1 MSLPVALLIAVLG
14 YLIGSIS
21 FARIISWIIQP
32 DADISIIREHIPNT
46 QQIFESDSISATA
59 VRINM
64 GTKYGCLT
72 GLLDMLKAALPV
84 LALQVWQPAGAP
96 YHFIAALS
104 ITIGH
109 DWPIFYR
116 FKGGRGESTI
126 YGGLLIID
134 FLGVLVTSTLAFMLG
149 LIARHILVFRWSGIL
164 LMIPWAWF
172 RTHDKDYL
180 IFILFANALYWI
192 VLIPELRQ
200 AYKFYKMG
208 INPRQED
215 LSAFMGMGRKLGRLF
230 DQFSIADFFIS
241 LIQPRKAR
249 NTNDKRH

>member
-21 FARIISWIIQP
+21 FARIISRIIQP
-32 DADISIIREHIPNT
+32 DADISIIRELIPNT

-72 GLLDMLKAALPV
+72 GLLDILKAALPV

-134 FLGVLVTSTLAFMLG
+134 FLGVLVTSALAFMLG
-149 LIARHILVFRWSGIL
+149 LIARHILVYRWSGIL
-164 LMIPWAWF
+164 LMIPWVWF
-172 RTHDKDYL
+172 RTHDKNYL

-215 LSAFMGMGRKLGRLF
+215 LAAFMGMGRKLGRLF
-230 DQFSIADFFIS
+230 DQFSIADYFVS
-241 LIQPRKAR
+241 LIQRRASG
-249 NTNDKRH
+249 NADDEKR

>member
-1 MSLPVALLIAVLG
+1 MKLPVALLIAVLG

-64 GTKYGCLT
+64 GKKYGCLT

-109 DWPIFYR
+109 DWPVWYR
-116 FKGGRGESTI
+116 FKGGRGESTL
-126 YGGLLIID
+126 YGGLLVID
-134 FLGVLVTSTLAFMLG
+134 FLGVLVTSVLSFILG
-149 LIARHILVFRWSGIL
+149 LLARHILVFRWSGIV
-164 LMIPWAWF
+164 LMIPWVLF
-172 RTHDKDYL
+172 RTHDINYVL
-180 IFILFANALYWI
+180 FILCANVLYWI
-192 VLIPELRQ
+192 ALIPELKQ
-200 AYKFYKMG
+200 SYKFYKMG

-215 LSAFMGMGRKLGRLF
+215 LAAFMGMGRKLGRLF
-230 DQFSIADFFIS
+230 DQFSIADYFVS
-241 LIQPRKAR
+241 LIQRRKAR
-249 NTNDKRH
+249 DTNDKRH

>member
-64 GTKYGCLT
+64 GKKYGCLT

-109 DWPIFYR
+109 DWPVWYR
-116 FKGGRGESTI
+116 FKGGRGESTL
-126 YGGLLIID
+126 YGGLLVID
-134 FLGVLVTSTLAFMLG
+134 FLGVLATSVLSFILG
-149 LIARHILVFRWSGIL
+149 LLARHILVFRWSGIV
-164 LMIPWAWF
+164 LMIPWVLL
-172 RTHDKDYL
+172 RTHDINYVL
-180 IFILFANALYWI
+180 FILSANVLYWI
-192 VLIPELRQ
+192 ALIPELKQ
-200 AYKFYKMG
+200 SYKFYKMG

-215 LSAFMGMGRKLGRLF
+215 LAAFMGMGRKLGRLF
-230 DQFSIADFFIS
+230 DQFSIADYFVS
-241 LIQPRKAR
+241 LIQRRASG
-249 NTNDKRH
+249 NADDEKR

>member
-134 FLGVLVTSTLAFMLG
+134 FLGVLVTSALAFMLG

-208 INPRQED
+208 VKPRQED
-215 LSAFMGMGRKLGRLF
+215 LAAFMGMGRKLGRLF